1 MASPRSARTTTPG
14 SGRALS
20 ITPGARVLQ
29 SPVSD
34 EAIWKRLREAGFDE
48 ESIKRR
54 DKAALIAYISK
65 LEAEIFDHQH
75 HMGLLILEKKRLNAE
90 YEKLKASSETAEL
103 RYNREQAAHASAL
116 AEARKREERLK
127 KAVGVKEECI
137 ASIEKSMHEMR
148 AESAETK
155 VAAESKLVE
164 ARNMLEDAQKKFTEA
179 EGKLLLAESLQAE
192 ASRYHRVAE
201 RKMVEVE
208 AREDDLRRNILSFK
222 TDCEEKE
229 KEISLER
236 KSLSE
241 RQKSLQ
247 QEQDRLLDAQALLNQ
262 REDII
267 FGRSQELDRLEKELE
282 DLKLNIG
289 EERKALNDHKF
300 KVELTETS
308 LANREEALNRREAL
322 LNKKEQE
329 LLVFQEKLA
338 SKESDEIKKAVAIHE
353 VDLKKK
359 KSEFEAELEVKRK
372 LIEAEIETKRRAWE
386 LREVDLNQREDLLQE
401 KEYDLE
407 VQLRSLVEREKEVS
421 ERSNLVDEKEN
432 SLRAAEK
439 ELEQNNL
446 LLQKE
451 KEENIKLKLELQHSL
466 DSLEEKKK
474 QLEFS
479 RQEFE
484 VLKTETSE
492 LSDLEMKLKEEVD
505 LVRSQ
510 KQELMAEA
518 EKLAAEKAKFESEW
532 ESLDDKREMLRK
544 EAECLAE
551 ERLAFSKFIK
561 EEHDNLKQEKDEMR
575 DQYKRDAESLVVERQ
590 DFMNNMARERSELFS
605 KLQQER
611 ADFLLEIDTRRREL
625 EDCIDK
631 KHEELECSL
640 KEKEVV
646 FEQEKKNQLEYI
658 RSLNEKAA
666 KEMEEVASERKRL
679 ETERVEIN
687 VDRERRNQEWA
698 ELTNS
703 IEELKIQREKLKKQR
718 ELLHTDSEEIHRQ
731 IEQLKELESLKVA
744 LDAEVQRS
752 DSMPGDPETSTR
764 YLKQATSV
772 NDDPNSHGK
781 LNVANSSNP
790 SVLKAVFSPP
800 SSARF
805 TWLKRCTELVFKQS
819 PEKQQLKYEESPV
832 ISQRETGLK
841 VTEQM
846 KRSSKSNGHSRY
858 LGNGHS
864 SRGFSKRPNAFG
876 EPKVI
881 VEVPVGENV
890 KATND
895 SEHESTHDSESAG
908 ERRASLMSDKVVP
921 GGRKRRVEKSYSDDC
936 FDPLLETSQNI
947 KKRRQDV
954 GTVDSSEHAITP
966 CIESTQTKVVEQ
978 HLVSL
983 SSDQIYEGAL
993 EDSVLVVDK
1002 VIKVSEVICERTE
1015 TQSFTNEGSFA
1026 NEDNIATQ
1034 NSVGEPQHESNGVLT
1049 SDPKAQ
1055 QKMQELDLGNVG
1067 LVNND
1072 HQLQEKDISKKHLQA
1087 V

>member
-1 MASPRSARTTTPG
+1 MASPRSEVFARTPG
-14 SGRALS
+14 SGRGLS
-20 ITPGARVLQ
+20 ITPGSRILQ

-34 EAIWKRLREAGFDE
+34 EAIWKRLKEAGFDE

-54 DKAALIAYISK
+54 DKAALIAYIAK

-75 HMGLLILEKKRLNAE
+75 HMGLLIMEKKRLDSD
-90 YEKLKASSETAEL
+90 YEQLKASSETAEL
-103 RYNREQAAHASAL
+103 RYNRDQAAHASAL
-116 AEARKREERLK
+116 AEAKKREERLK
-127 KAVGVKEECI
+127 KALGVKEECI

-155 VAAESKLVE
+155 VAAECKLAE
-164 ARNMLEDAQKKFTEA
+164 ARNILEDAQKKFTEA

-222 TDCEEKE
+222 TDCDEKE
-229 KEISLER
+229 KEMSLER

-267 FGRSQELDRLEKELE
+267 FGRSQDLNRLEKELE
-282 DLKLNIG
+282 DLKLNIE
-289 EERKALNDHKF
+289 EERKALNDQKF
-300 KVELTETS
+300 NVELTETS
-308 LANREEALNRREAL
+308 LANREEALTRREAL

-353 VDLKKK
+353 VGLRKK
-359 KSEFEAELEVKRK
+359 KSEFDAELEVKCK
-372 LIEAEIETKRRAWE
+372 LVEAEIETKRRAWE
-386 LREVDLNQREDLLQE
+386 LREVDLNHREDLLCE
-401 KEYDLE
+401 KEYDVE
-407 VQLRSLVEREKEVS
+407 VQMRSLMEREKDVS
-421 ERSNLVDEKEN
+421 ERSNLVEEKEK
-432 SLRAAEK
+432 SLRATEM

-451 KEENIKLKLELQHSL
+451 KEENIKLKLELQNSL

-474 QLEFS
+474 QLECS

-505 LVRSQ
+505 LVRAQ

-518 EKLAAEKAKFESEW
+518 EKLAVEKAKFESEW

-544 EAECLAE
+544 EAECVAE

-561 EEHDNLKQEKDEMR
+561 EEHDKLKQEKDEMW
-575 DQYKRDAESLVVERQ
+575 DQYKRDAELLVVERQ
-590 DFMNNMARERSELFS
+590 DFMNKMTRERSELFS
-605 KLQQER
+605 KMQQEH

-625 EDCIDK
+625 ENCIDK

-640 KEKEVV
+640 KEKEMV

-658 RSLNEKAA
+658 SSLNEKAA
-666 KEMEEVASERKRL
+666 KEMEEVSLERKRL

-698 ELTNS
+698 ELNNS

-718 ELLHTDSEEIHRQ
+718 ELLHADSEEIHRQ
-731 IEQLKELESLKVA
+731 IEHLKELESLKAA
-744 LDAEVQRS
+744 LDAEMQRS
-752 DSMPGDPETSTR
+752 DSVPSNPETSTR
-764 YLKQATSV
+764 YLKQATSIQEG
-772 NDDPNSHGK
+772 DPNSQDK
-781 LNVANSSNP
+781 VNVADSSNP
-790 SVLKAVFSPP
+790 SMLKAVLSPP

-832 ISQRETGLK
+832 ISRKEAGLK

-846 KRSSKSNGHSRY
+846 ETSSKYDGHRY
-858 LGNGHS
+858 MGNGHS
-864 SRGFSKRPNAFG
+864 SRSFSKRQNAFG

-890 KATND
+890 KATNNSD
-895 SEHESTHDSESAG
+895 YESTHDSESAG
-908 ERRASLMSDKVVP
+908 ERCAPLISKKVVP
-921 GGRKRRVEKSYSDDC
+921 GGRKRRVEKSSSNDC
-936 FDPLLETSQNI
+936 FDPVLETRQNI
-947 KKRRQDV
+947 KKRRQEVD
-954 GTVDSSEHAITP
+954 TVDSSDRAITH
-966 CIESTQTKVVEQ
+966 CTVSTQTKVPEQ
-978 HLVSL
+978 QLESL
-983 SSDQIYEGAL
+983 PSDQICDGTVDE
-993 EDSVLVVDK
+993 SVLVVDK

-1015 TQSFTNEGSFA
+1015 TQSFA
-1026 NEDNIATQ
+1026 NGNKLDAHNSVVEPHHLQ
-1034 NSVGEPQHESNGVLT
+1034 NSVLT

-1055 QKMQELDLGNVG
+1055 EMIQELDLGNVG
-1067 LVNND
+1067 LVSDD
-1072 HQLQEKDISKKHLQA
+1072 HQLEEKEISEKHLQS